1 MNCTEFRE
9 FLPDVVEGVRNPDHE
24 YHLKGCLDCLNLVS
38 ELEIILRDARQLE
51 GMFEPGPQV
60 WDNIETTLRQEGLIR
75 QPQWGPE
82 LVSPPRRQWKPV
94 WLMAPVAAA
103 ILIALA
109 VVYERPVHTEV
120 ATAKLPAVAGPA
132 EPAPKA
138 TSDDQELLN
147 AVSLRTP
154 AVRAAY
160 QANLRYVDA
169 YIRDA
174 EASARQDPNDEEAQR
189 SLMNAYE
196 QRSMVYEMAMD
207 RSMP

>member
-1 MNCTEFRE
+1 MNCTEFQE

-24 YHLKGCLDCLNLVS
+24 VHLKTCSDCLELVAD
-38 ELEIILRDARQLE
+38 LEIILRDAKQLE

-60 WDNIETTLRQEGLIR
+60 WDNIESTLRQEGLIR

-82 LVSPPRRQWKPV
+82 LVTTSRRQWKPL

-103 ILIALA
+103 ALIALGI
-109 VVYERPVHTEV
+109 VYERPVHTEV
-120 ATAKLPAVAGPA
+120 ATAKLPVVAGPI
-132 EPAPKA
+132 APIPQP
-138 TSDDQELLN
+138 SSEDQELLN

-154 AVRAAY
+154 AMRAAY
-160 QANLRYVDA
+160 QANLKDVDA

-174 EASARQDPNDEEAQR
+174 EASAQRDPNDEEAQQT
-189 SLMNAYE
+189 LMNAYE

-207 RSMP
+207 RSMQ